1 MHFSRAERSQFEPL
15 RKKQGVRDLPD
26 EELLA
31 QTPKRPEAFD
41 VFYLRHEAFVLA
53 YFRRQVHSPDLA
65 LDLTAE
71 TFVQALASVRRF
83 RPGPD
88 PAVAWLLAI
97 ARHVLLKSLRRGR
110 VADRARRRQGV
121 TAIAVEDADLE
132 RIDRLGDQT
141 VEQMLKALPDDQAD
155 AIRARVIEEA
165 SYHEVAARLR
175 CSPLVARKRVS
186 RGLATLRELANEET
200 T

>member
-1 MHFSRAERSQFEPL
+1 M
-15 RKKQGVRDLPD
+15 RDLRD

-31 QTPKRPEAFD
+31 QTPRRPAAFD
-41 VFYLRHEAFVLA
+41 EFYVRHEGLVLA
-53 YFRRQVHSPDLA
+53 YFRRQVDSPDLA

-83 RPGPD
+83 RPGPE

-110 VADRARRRQGV
+110 VADRARRRLGV
-121 TAIAVEDADLE
+121 AAIAVEDEDLE
-132 RIDRLGDQT
+132 RIDRLGSLTVDQ
-141 VEQMLKALPDDQAD
+141 LLAALPADQAE
-155 AIRARVIEEA
+155 AVRARVVDEE
-165 SYHEVAARLR
+165 SYGDVAARLR

-186 RGLATLRELANEET
+186 RGLATLREIVNEESS
-200 T
+200 